1 MTEMNSELN
10 RIHDRL
16 DRMAK
21 DLQVLRDRSQFAEG
35 FMLGTR
41 EAVMNKLDR
50 IEKLLVEHHGYN
62 APSLTLSG
70 TAEDVDATS

>member
-1 MTEMNSELN
+1 MTVFEMNVEKALE
-10 RIHDRL
+10 
-16 DRMAK
+16 RMQK

-41 EAVMNKLDR
+41 EAIMNKLDR

-62 APSLTLSG
+62 APPLTLSG